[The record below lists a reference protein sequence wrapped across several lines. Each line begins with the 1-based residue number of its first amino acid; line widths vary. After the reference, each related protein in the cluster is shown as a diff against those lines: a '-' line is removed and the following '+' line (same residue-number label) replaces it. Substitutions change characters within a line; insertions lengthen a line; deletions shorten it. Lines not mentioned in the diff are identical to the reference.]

1 MRLVFGLVLIAGIA
15 LAGFAV
21 HMAQGLLGTYET
33 NLEQERIARQ
43 AMVETTEIL
52 IVTRP
57 IEYGEKI
64 TAEDVALAPFSVNHL
79 PEGSFAT
86 TEEFFT
92 QGEDLLRTVLR
103 PMEANEAI
111 LAVKVSEPGDN
122 AGLTGRLTKGY
133 RAFAIDVDATSGVS
147 GFLRPG
153 DHVDVYWSGKALG
166 NEVTKLIESG
176 VKLIAVDQSANSGDR
191 DVSIAKTVTV
201 EVTPIQ
207 VAALAQAQATG
218 DLTLSLVGT
227 ADDTIVA
234 AGIEVDQNSLLGIVA
249 NEVSAPVAQ
258 KICTIKSRRG
268 GEVIETPIPCR
279 N

>member
-1 MRLVFGLVLIAGIA
+1 MRLVFGLVLIAGVA

-21 HMAQGLLGTYET
+21 YMAQGLLGTYET
-33 NLEQERIARQ
+33 NLEEERQARQ

-52 IVTRP
+52 IVTRT

-64 TAEDVALAPFSVNHL
+64 TADDVALAPFSVNHL
-79 PEGSFAT
+79 PEGAFAT
-86 TEEFFT
+86 TEDFFT
-92 QGEDLLRTVLR
+92 QGDELLRTVLR

-176 VKLIAVDQSANSGDR
+176 VKLIAVDQSANTGDR
-191 DVSIAKTVTV
+191 DASIAKTVTV

-207 VAALAQAQATG
+207 VAALAQAQSTG
-218 DLTLSLVGT
+218 ELTLSLVGS
-227 ADDTIVA
+227 ADDTIV

-249 NEVSAPVAQ
+249 SEVSAPVAQ
-258 KICTIKSRRG
+258 KVCTIKSRRG